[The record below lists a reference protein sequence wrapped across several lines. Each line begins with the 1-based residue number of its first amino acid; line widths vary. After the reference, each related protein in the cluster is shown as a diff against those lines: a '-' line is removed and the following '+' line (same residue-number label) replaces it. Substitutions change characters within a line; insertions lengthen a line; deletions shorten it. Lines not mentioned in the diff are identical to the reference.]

1 MDKNYWDDFY
11 IGHSTDD
18 DIKNAS
24 TFAKF
29 CQTKFLQNTAKNIVE
44 LGCGNA
50 RDAYYMT
57 KLGHIVY
64 AINQAIDDKVKQIR
78 KHENLH
84 LIEEDFVYND
94 YDFKSSIDVFYSR
107 FTIHSIEVKDEQ
119 HLLPNVYKT
128 LKEGGLFCIEVRTIK
143 DPKFGKGKHCGGNTY
158 FFDNHNRR
166 FIDSDEFVKTA
177 IGLGFKLKYF
187 TEENN
192 LSIRGDDN
200 PVLMR
205 IVLEK

>member
-11 IGHSTDD
+11 DGHSDD
-18 DIKNAS
+18 GDIKNAS

-57 KLGHIVY
+57 KRGHTVY
-64 AINQAIDDKVKQIR
+64 AIDQAIDDKVKQKR

-128 LKEGGLFCIEVRTIK
+128 LKEGGLFCIEVRTTK
-143 DPKFGKGKHCGGNTY
+143 DPKFGKGKHRGGNTY

-192 LSIRGDDN
+192 LSVRGDDN